1 MEKQAQ
7 VVPVQPYQE
16 VYQPGFKHKIHVRL
30 DDELH
35 RRLRSYVAE
44 HGITV
49 QNFLEQLVRQAL
61 A

>member
-1 MEKQAQ
+1 MKQAQ
-7 VVPVQPYQE
+7 VAPVPPVQDA
-16 VYQPGFKHKIHVRL
+16 YQPAFKHKVHVRL

-35 RRLRSYVAE
+35 RRLRTYVAE
-44 HGITV
+44 HGLTV